1 MDHQLQELFDFGLKN
16 FGFCMCLIGHNFRID
31 LIVMIEQKN
40 GFSGYLGAHEP
51 ISSGWI
57 KFRHD
62 QRFVADFKHL
72 QFTLPHWAGESCDIA
87 LT

>member
-16 FGFCMCLIGHNFRID
+16 FGFCMRLIGHNFRID

-51 ISSGWI
+51 IFKRLESNSGMI
-57 KFRHD
+57 SD
-62 QRFVADFKHL
+62 
-72 QFTLPHWAGESCDIA
+72 S
-87 LT
+87 